1 MKPTT
6 VIYLLRDPACR
17 LPEELGK
24 ILRAEIARQLL
35 ALEGLLGLQID
46 VSDEHANVKTPSLR
60 DPRKKAH
67 IAFVK
72 VKLDSLDAHRRVE
85 ALLRAAEFV
94 PEGYLVEESPYVEY
108 GENAHAGPRDWPDG
122 ERSPG
127 IVAITCLP
135 LPPRMAHEEW
145 MRRWHGRMSP
155 VSEAIQPRT
164 RYMRNVVLRTLT
176 EGAPELGG
184 IVEEAYPSK
193 EHVENLYLFFGA
205 NGRLELARNMFAIF
219 RAVTSFVNLTKLR
232 TTMMSEYFIRSEY
245 GGSKALAGAKAN
257 D

>member
-1 MKPTT
+1 
-6 VIYLLRDPACR
+6 
-17 LPEELGK
+17 
-24 ILRAEIARQLL
+24 
-35 ALEGLLGLQID
+35 
-46 VSDEHANVKTPSLR
+46 
-60 DPRKKAH
+60 
-67 IAFVK
+67 
-72 VKLDSLDAHRRVE
+72 
-85 ALLRAAEFV
+85 
-94 PEGYLVEESPYVEY
+94 
-108 GENAHAGPRDWPDG
+108 
-122 ERSPG
+122 
-127 IVAITCLP
+127 
-135 LPPRMAHEEW
+135 